1 MRLCSICAILL
12 AACGSTKRAPPL
24 ESLKLTKVVFR
35 QYYAGSPIFVLEN
48 LAGRDIVKLRS
59 QPARQREVRPA
70 YIPDEV
76 MSKLLSEFKRYGFYD
91 YSGPRPPNPLKVGG
105 RAELTVIGT
114 GRYLD
119 HRGRPHDAFIRR
131 DQQGKGGYKTY
142 KKCVDAFR
150 AVHAH
155 YGKFQTTTGAGNF
168 GVKRTGFER

>member
-12 AACGSTKRAPPL
+12 AACGSTKRDPPV
-24 ESLKLTKVVFR
+24 EPLKLTKVVFR
-35 QYYAGSPIFVLEN
+35 QYYVGSPIFVLEN
-48 LAGRDIVKLRS
+48 LAGRDIVKLKS
-59 QPARQREVRPA
+59 QAAKHREVRPA

-76 MSKLLSEFKRYGFYD
+76 MSQLLSEFRRYGFYEF
-91 YSGPRPPNPLKVGG
+91 SGPRPPNPRKVGG

-114 GRYLD
+114 GRYRD
-119 HRGRPHDAFIRR
+119 HHGRAIDSFIRR
-131 DQQGKGGYKTY
+131 DKQGKKGYETY

-155 YGKFQTTTGAGNF
+155 YGKFQATIGAGDF